1 MFGRFLRLISSA
13 MPEIRSAE
21 IVSVGTELLLGEVI
35 DTNGARLA
43 ADLAARGVDVYRS
56 QRVGDNL
63 ERIRQA
69 IDGAL
74 DRSDLVVVGGGL
86 GPTDD
91 DLTRDAIAAVA
102 GQTQRVDP
110 ELERWLRERFASYG
124 RRMPER
130 NLQQARVIDAATVLP
145 NPIGTAPGWLVR
157 LQRAGAERVIVTL
170 PGPPREFD
178 RMWHHEAVPRLV
190 FPPDHLFVHTF
201 KTIGIGESHV
211 AERLG
216 ALTLSSNPTVA
227 TYAKRDGVHVRV
239 AAKAENRAAATQL
252 ARSTLDQ
259 VRDLLDPFVW
269 GTNGDDLAV
278 LALRELLAQGKRVAV
293 ADGATGGFLSTL
305 LTEAVDALPGG
316 NGDGNGGGALAGSVI
331 AWEPERMRALGIPV
345 DLLQR
350 LPAGAADFVVS
361 LAAAVRAF
369 FAADIGIA
377 VGHPVAHRGHGTMTA
392 AHPGSTVGDAGPEE
406 DQRAPVRVMIAIA
419 VDAGTT
425 VETLDL
431 PPLGRPWLRER
442 AAFTSLHLLRS
453 ALR

>member
-1 MFGRFLRLISSA
+1 

-63 ERIRQA
+63 ERIREA
-69 IDGAL
+69 IENAVG
-74 DRSDLVVVGGGL
+74 RSDLVVVGGGL

-102 GQTQRVDP
+102 GQPQRVDP
-110 ELERWLRERFASYG
+110 GLERWLRERFASYG
-124 RRMPER
+124 RAMPER
-130 NLQQARVIDAATVLP
+130 NLQQARVIDAATVLA

-157 LQRAGAERVIVTL
+157 LQRDGSERVIVTL

-178 RMWHHEAVPRLV
+178 RMWQREAVPLLV
-190 FPPDHLFVHTF
+190 FPPDHLFVRTF

-211 AERLG
+211 AEKLG

-239 AAKAENRAAATQL
+239 AAKAESREAAALL
-252 ARSTLDQ
+252 ARSTVDQ
-259 VRDLLDPFVW
+259 VRERIGRFVW
-269 GTNGDDLAV
+269 GSDGDELAD
-278 LALRELLAQGKRVAV
+278 LALRALVARGKRVAILE
-293 ADGATGGFLSTL
+293 GATGGLLSTL
-305 LTEAVDALPGG
+305 LTDAADTVPGANVG
-316 NGDGNGGGALAGSVI
+316 GDGGGPLAGSVI
-331 AWEPERMRALGIPV
+331 AWDLDRMRALGVPF
-345 DLLQR
+345 DLLLR
-350 LPAGAADFVVS
+350 LPAGAADIVS
-361 LAAAVRAF
+361 VLAAAVRAF

-377 VGHPVAHRGHGTMTA
+377 IGHPMARDGHGSTA
-392 AHPGSTVGDAGPEE
+392 ATRPGASVGDVGPEE

-419 VDAGTT
+419 ADAGTT

>member
-1 MFGRFLRLISSA
+1 

-63 ERIRQA
+63 DRIRDA
-69 IDGAL
+69 IEHAVR
-74 DRSDLVVVGGGL
+74 RSDLVVVGGGL

-91 DLTRDAIAAVA
+91 DLTRDAIAVVA

-110 ELERWLRERFASYG
+110 ELERWLRERFASFG
-124 RRMPER
+124 RAMPER

-157 LQRAGAERVIVTL
+157 LRRDGSERVIVTL

-178 RMWHHEAVPRLV
+178 RMWQREAVPLLD
-190 FPPDHLFVHTF
+190 FPSDHLFVRTF

-216 ALTLSSNPTVA
+216 ELTRSANPSVA

-239 AAKAENRAAATQL
+239 AAKAENREAATLL
-252 ARSTLDQ
+252 ARST
-259 VRDLLDPFVW
+259 VEWVEARIGRFVW
-269 GTNGDDLAV
+269 GSDGDELAD
-278 LALRELLAQGKRVAV
+278 LALRELVARGKRVAILE
-293 ADGATGGFLSTL
+293 GATGGFLASL
-305 LTEAVDALPGG
+305 LTEAADSVPGT
-316 NGDGNGGGALAGSVI
+316 NLDEDGGGPLAGSVI
-331 AWEPERMRALGIPV
+331 AWDPDRMRALGAPV

-350 LPAGAADFVVS
+350 LPAGAADIVS
-361 LAAAVRAF
+361 VLAAAVRAF

-377 VGHPVAHRGHGTMTA
+377 IGHPMARDGHGSTA
-392 AHPGSTVGDAGPEE
+392 ATRPGATVGGVGPEE

-419 VDAGTT
+419 ADAGTT